1 MGLEKYDYLEI
12 CICIFILIFSAAA
25 YDVLSVISS

>member
-12 CICIFILIFSAAA
+12 CICIFILIFSAGA
-25 YDVLSVISS
+25 YDVLSV

>member
-1 MGLEKYDYLEI
+1 MGLKKYDYLEI
-12 CICIFILIFSAAA
+12 CISILIFSAAA